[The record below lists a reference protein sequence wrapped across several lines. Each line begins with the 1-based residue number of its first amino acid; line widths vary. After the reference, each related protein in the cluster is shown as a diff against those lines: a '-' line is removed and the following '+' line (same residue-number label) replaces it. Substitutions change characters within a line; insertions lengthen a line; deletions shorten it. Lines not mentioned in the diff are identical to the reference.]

1 MYARTMTVW
10 GRPQAIDDGIA
21 SVRGSVMPELQK
33 MPGFVGLSLVADR
46 ETGRCIAAS
55 AWQNEA
61 AMRAS
66 GPLIREVRDRA
77 VRMLGGTVE
86 VADWEVAVMH
96 RRRES
101 ADGATVRVTWV
112 KIDPERVDAG
122 IAAFK
127 DGVLPVLD
135 ELEGHCGT
143 SLLVNRLTGRAVA
156 SSAYES
162 AEAAQRHR
170 ARLDRLRDAT
180 AGQAGAEVLDEQMFE
195 LAIAH
200 LRVPELV

>member
-1 MYARTMTVW
+1 
-10 GRPQAIDDGIA
+10 
-21 SVRGSVMPELQK
+21 MPELQR
-33 MPGFVGLSLVADR
+33 MPGFVGLSLLTDR
-46 ETGRCIAAS
+46 GTGRCIAAS
-55 AWQNEA
+55 AWQNDA

-77 VRMLGGTVE
+77 VRALGGTVE
-86 VADWEVAVMH
+86 VADWEIAVMH
-96 RRRES
+96 RRQES
-101 ADGATVRVTWV
+101 ADGASVRVTWV
-112 KIDPERVDAG
+112 KINPERVDSG

-143 SLLVNRLTGRAVA
+143 SLLVNHLTGRAVA

-162 AEAAQRHR
+162 AEAAERHR
-170 ARLDRLRDAT
+170 PRLDRLRDDT
-180 AGQAGAEVLDEQMFE
+180 AGRAGAEVLDERAFE